1 MEYESARWIR
11 FSVTG
16 EIGVYLVTNVYS
28 LSRKKYKGVLAE
40 MHPILLKKSSR
51 NDSTRKNY
59 VMYAKHVLYRD
70 VIDLVHTS

>member
-1 MEYESARWIR
+1 MN
-11 FSVTG
+11 FTG

-28 LSRKKYKGVLAE
+28 LSSKGVFTE

-51 NDSTRKNY
+51 NDSTRENY